1 MVDDKLEREE
11 AQRAANYETVKSN
24 VESGVRG
31 DIIANADQR
40 TASQENYVED
50 VAAGMREKALGEVA
64 QTEREIERGRAAAR
78 VSQIVDYI
86 FMIIYAILAIRLLLE
101 LLGARESAGFVR
113 FINTISNPFYGPF
126 RGIVPSPSDNGF
138 TLALPII
145 VAIVAYMILHLI
157 INGLLRIVAHRKVEV

>member
-1 MVDDKLEREE
+1 
-11 AQRAANYETVKSN
+11 
-24 VESGVRG
+24 
-31 DIIANADQR
+31 
-40 TASQENYVED
+40 
-50 VAAGMREKALGEVA
+50 
-64 QTEREIERGRAAAR
+64 

-101 LLGARESAGFVR
+101 LFGARESAGFVR